1 MEKNLELK
9 TTTVNGPRRELNF
22 IFDSPMICIYSFV
35 YSQTRRM
42 FALKGSFGFDLIIP
56 MDSLTFIPFSCCEKI
71 YEEFDNVCTPNKLD

>member
-1 MEKNLELK
+1 MDRAVNLILFF
-9 TTTVNGPRRELNF
+9 P
-22 IFDSPMICIYSFV
+22 SPKSQRIYSFV

-71 YEEFDNVCTPNKLD
+71 YEEFDNNVCKPNKLDFIFRSAKS